1 MTPLRLVRGLRE
13 PARRAVTGVGVLDSG
28 SGLANATMQQRLALR
43 LFHDF
48 LVEEGVRESN
58 PVTGVVT
65 RRAAASAAPRGRWC
79 ADVQVTLD
87 PGEAEWLP
95 IRNRLMLA
103 LAYDSALRREELCAL
118 RTDDLDPRTA
128 RSGCGLRRPR
138 PAGGGW

>member
-1 MTPLRLVRGLRE
+1 M
-13 PARRAVTGVGVLDSG
+13 LDSG

-65 RRAAASAAPRGRWC
+65 PPGRSFGGAARPLVARMVKLPWI
-79 ADVQVTLD
+79 

-103 LAYDSALRREELCAL
+103 LAYDSALRREELGAL

-128 RSGCGLRRPR
+128 RSGSRAETTKTRRGR
-138 PAGGGW
+138 VVT